1 MKGFLWAAG
10 TLAIV
15 LVLVIVNGIFVQANI
30 RQTEREI
37 EALAV
42 QPPGEKEQK
51 QDITLSAA
59 AVREVRLKW
68 EKRLA
73 LISLTVNHND
83 LMAVE
88 EQFATL
94 EGAAEAQD
102 PQAYIVALSVLRQ
115 AMTHLGELAGAGV
128 RVLF

>member
-30 RQTEREI
+30 RQTEKEI

-42 QPPGEKEQK
+42 QPPGESEQK
-51 QDITLSAA
+51 HDLPLPAE
-59 AVREVRLKW
+59 AVREVRLRW

-102 PQAYIVALSVLRQ
+102 TQAYIVALSALRQ
-115 AMTHLGELAGAGV
+115 AMDHLGELAGTGV